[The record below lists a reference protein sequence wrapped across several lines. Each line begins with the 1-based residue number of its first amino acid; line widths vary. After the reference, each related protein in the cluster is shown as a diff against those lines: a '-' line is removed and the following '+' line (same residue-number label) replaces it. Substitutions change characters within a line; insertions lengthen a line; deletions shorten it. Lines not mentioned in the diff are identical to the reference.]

1 MSSENKN
8 PKEDKNPEAENV
20 EKKKIEETKPED
32 DKNMFEEAADSLSKG
47 YVEKKEA
54 VSKSITETKES
65 VSKSIDSGVKKTKS
79 FFRKVL
85 IYSSIG
91 LVLAGAGYM
100 LWANWTYSEGT
111 RTGYLMKLSKKGYI
125 FKTYEGQLNLGGL
138 QEDNSSVIGN
148 VWDFSLEHDA
158 LSHKLEE
165 LEGKKV
171 MLRYKEI
178 NKAMPWQGDSNYFV
192 FAIEEK

>member
-1 MSSENKN
+1 MSSENEN
-8 PKEDKNPEAENV
+8 PKEE
-20 EKKKIEETKPED
+20 IKPED

-47 YVEKKEA
+47 YEEKKDA
-54 VSKSITETKES
+54 

-79 FFRKVL
+79 FFKKVL
-85 IYSSIG
+85 IFSSIG
-91 LVLAGAGYM
+91 LVLAAAGYM
-100 LWANWTYSEGT
+100 LYANWTYSEGT
-111 RTGYLMKLSKKGYI
+111 RTGYLMKLSKKGYV

-138 QEDNSSVIGN
+138 QEDNSSILGN
-148 VWDFSLEHDA
+148 VWDFSLDDDA
-158 LSHKLEE
+158 LSTKLEQ

-178 NKAMPWQGDSNYFV
+178 NKAMPWQGESNYFV

>member
-1 MSSENKN
+1 MSSENEN
-8 PKEDKNPEAENV
+8 PKE
-20 EKKKIEETKPED
+20 EKDPKEE

-47 YVEKKEA
+47 YEEKKEA

-65 VSKSIDSGVKKTKS
+65 VSKTIDSGVKKTKS
-79 FFRKVL
+79 FFRKVFIL
-85 IYSSIG
+85 SFIG
-91 LVLAGAGYM
+91 LILAGAGYL

-111 RTGYLMKLSKKGYI
+111 RTGYLMKLSKKGYV

-138 QEDNSSVIGN
+138 QEDNSSIIGN
-148 VWDFSLEHDA
+148 VWDFSLDYDGLA
-158 LSHKLEE
+158 HKLED

-192 FAIEEK
+192 YAIEEK

>member
-1 MSSENKN
+1 MSSENEN
-8 PKEDKNPEAENV
+8 PKEE
-20 EKKKIEETKPED
+20 IKPED

-47 YVEKKEA
+47 YEEKKEA

-79 FFRKVL
+79 FFKKVL
-85 IYSSIG
+85 ILSTIG
-91 LVLAGAGYM
+91 LILAAAGYM

-111 RTGYLMKLSKKGYI
+111 RTGYLMKLSKKGYV

-138 QEDNSSVIGN
+138 QEDNASILGN
-148 VWDFSLEHDA
+148 VWDFSLDYDG
-158 LSHKLEE
+158 LSHKLED

-192 FAIEEK
+192 YAVEEK

>member
-1 MSSENKN
+1 MSSENEN
-8 PKEDKNPEAENV
+8 PKEEIDPK
-20 EKKKIEETKPED
+20 EE

-47 YVEKKEA
+47 YEEKKDA

-79 FFRKVL
+79 FFKKVL
-85 IYSSIG
+85 IFSLIG

-111 RTGYLMKLSKKGYI
+111 RTGYMMKISKKGYL

-138 QEDNSSVIGN
+138 QEDNSSVLGN
-148 VWDFSLEHDA
+148 VWSFSLEEDY
-158 LSHKLEE
+158 LSKKLEE
-165 LEGKKV
+165 MEGKKV
-171 MLRYKEI
+171 QVRYKEI
-178 NKAMPWQGDSNYFV
+178 NKAMPWQGDTNYYV
-192 FAIEEK
+192 YDIVEK

>member
-1 MSSENKN
+1 MSSENDN
-8 PKEDKNPEAENV
+8 PKE
-20 EKKKIEETKPED
+20 EKKPED
-32 DKNMFEEAADSLSKG
+32 NKNMFEEAADSISKG
-47 YVEKKEA
+47 YEEKKEA
-54 VSKSITETKES
+54 IGKSITETKES

-79 FFRKVL
+79 FFRKV
-85 IYSSIG
+85 IIFSFIG
-91 LVLAGAGYM
+91 LVLAAAGYL

-111 RTGYLMKLSKKGYI
+111 RTGYLMKLSKKGYV

-138 QEDNSSVIGN
+138 QEDNASILGN
-148 VWDFSLEHDA
+148 VWDFSLEHDV

-192 FAIEEK
+192 FAVEEK

>member
-1 MSSENKN
+1 MSSENEN
-8 PKEDKNPEAENV
+8 PKEE
-20 EKKKIEETKPED
+20 EKKPED

-47 YVEKKEA
+47 YEEKKEA
-54 VSKSITETKES
+54 
-65 VSKSIDSGVKKTKS
+65 VSKSIDSGVKKTKN
-79 FFRKVL
+79 FFRKIL

-91 LVLAGAGYM
+91 LVLAAAGYM

-111 RTGYLMKLSKKGYI
+111 RTGYLMKLSKKGYV

-138 QEDNSSVIGN
+138 QEDNSSVLGN
-148 VWDFSLEHDA
+148 VWDFSLEHDV
-158 LSHKLEE
+158 LSHKLEQ

-192 FAIEEK
+192 FAVEEK

>member
-1 MSSENKN
+1 MSSENEN
-8 PKEDKNPEAENV
+8 PR
-20 EKKKIEETKPED
+20 EKKDSKEE

-47 YVEKKEA
+47 YEEKKDA
-54 VSKSITETKES
+54 

-79 FFRKVL
+79 FLKKVL
-85 IYSSIG
+85 ILSMVG
-91 LVLAGAGYM
+91 LVLTVVGYL

-111 RTGYLMKLSKKGYI
+111 RTGYLMKLSKKGYV

-138 QEDNSSVIGN
+138 QEDNSSILGN
-148 VWDFSLEHDA
+148 VWSFSLDYDG
-158 LSHKLEE
+158 LSHKLED

-178 NKAMPWQGDSNYFV
+178 NKSMPWQGDSNYYV
-192 FAIEEK
+192 YAIEEK